1 MSEKFLSAILI
12 ILILLSIISVVV
24 DRKDTDKI
32 EEDSIEPLTA
42 EQIEKQ
48 IEIIMQNKELWD
60 LSKTLENQTLEQYG
74 YAITDLNHNGKLEI
88 ITATCETAGAY
99 TYSKYYEINEDETS
113 LNALEISEKKG
124 DTEANIMIE
133 TVKTLIDET
142 TDKKSYIYVY
152 EDSLKD
158 QNDEYFKNKQS
169 IIWQDGNISEYRL
182 AYTKTLNKEG
192 KTEIRYID
200 NLYFKSITEEKYMQ
214 IEDIRYKN
222 ATQKL
227 TDIGWITQ
235 ADTEFLTTTD
245 DEWQN
250 LFKASFKTF
259 ALRDVR

>member
-12 ILILLSIISVVV
+12 ILILLSIISIVV

-42 EQIEKQ
+42 EEIEKQ

-60 LSKTLENQTLEQYG
+60 LSETFENQTLEQYG
-74 YAITDLNHNGKLEI
+74 YAITDLNHNGRLEI

-99 TYSKYYEINEDETS
+99 TYSNYYEINKEKTG
-113 LNALEISEKKG
+113 LNTLEISEKKG

-133 TVKTLIDET
+133 TVKTLVDET
-142 TDKKSYIYVY
+142 TDKISYIYIF
-152 EDSLKD
+152 EDQLKD
-158 QNDEYFKNKQS
+158 ENDEYFNNKQS
-169 IIWQDGNISEYRL
+169 IIWQDDNVSEYRL

-200 NLYFKSITEEKYMQ
+200 NLYFKSMTEEKYLQ
-214 IEDIRYKN
+214 IEDIRYQN

-245 DEWQN
+245 DEWKT
-250 LFKASFKTF
+250 LFQASFETF